1 MSFEAAATIPLALI
15 TAAIGLFKVLGI
27 PEPPKPGEEP
37 SFAPGMKLSDAVY
50 YAFRTK
56 CSAKMSDNGQAII
69 IYGASTTVGIFATQ
83 LAKRAGFHVVGVAG
97 SSADYARSAG
107 TDVIVDY
114 RGKTP
119 EELVRLAAYL
129 SSLLLLCTNN
139 SLTWFVYT

>member
-15 TAAIGLFKVLGI
+15 TAAIGVFRVLGI
-27 PEPPKPGEEP
+27 PEPPKPGEGP
-37 SFAPGMKLSDAVY
+37 SFAPGMKLSDAV

-107 TDVIVDY
+107 ADVIVDY
-114 RGKTP
+114 RGTTP
-119 EELVRLAAYL
+119 EELVRLAANL